1 MISAMSGESAPRLGR
16 MEGRGYY
23 TAHSEA
29 QQAYGELGI
38 EWLEQAAAEV
48 EPAPAGL
55 PYVIADFGAAGGGS
69 SLAPMRRALAAR
81 QGGGEA
87 LVVHTDIPSDDFSAL
102 FELVDFSPQSYL
114 KGQTGTF
121 ALAAGRSFYERLLP
135 TGMLSLGWSS
145 IAVHWLSALPA
156 SIEDQIYCSFAAG
169 STREALRDRAAAD
182 WRAFLADRAA
192 ELRPSGRLVVIGGA
206 SRDDGQSGAEGLMR
220 AADAALRRLVE
231 TGLLEGEEYGRMTIP
246 TWNRTLA
253 EFARPFERGEL
264 ADSLELRR
272 SDLRWLPDPYFEA
285 YEQDGDLDAYVEA
298 VADFF
303 RAAFEESLFSALDPG
318 REPADREAVTA
329 AFRSAL
335 RERIAADPEAA
346 ACRWHVALLDIAR
359 S

>member
-1 MISAMSGESAPRLGR
+1 
-16 MEGRGYY
+16 MEGQGYY

-29 QQAYGELGI
+29 QQAYGELGL
-38 EWLEQAAAEV
+38 EWLAEAAAEV
-48 EPAPAGL
+48 EPAPPGL

-69 SLAPMRRALAAR
+69 SLEPMRRALAAR
-81 QGGGEA
+81 RGDGEA

-114 KGQTGTF
+114 DDQEGVF
-121 ALAAGRSFYERLLP
+121 ALAAGRTFYERLLP

-145 IAVHWLSALPA
+145 IAVHWLSALPLPIA
-156 SIEDQIYCSFAAG
+156 DHIYCSFATGDA
-169 STREALRDRAAAD
+169 RAALRDRSARD
-182 WRAFLADRAA
+182 WHAFLANRAA

-206 SRDDGQSGAEGLMR
+206 SRDDGASGAEGLMA
-220 AADAALRRLVE
+220 AADGALRELVA
-231 TGLLEGEEYGRMTIP
+231 TGVVEAAEYARMTIP

-253 EFARPFERGEL
+253 EFVAPFEAGDF
-264 ADSLELRR
+264 AGTLELRR

-285 YEQDGDLDAYVEA
+285 YRRDDDLDAYVES

-303 RAAFEESLFSALDPG
+303 RAAFEESLLACLDPT
-318 REPADREAVTA
+318 RAPDARAAIAT
-329 AFRSAL
+329 AFRARL

-359 S
+359 